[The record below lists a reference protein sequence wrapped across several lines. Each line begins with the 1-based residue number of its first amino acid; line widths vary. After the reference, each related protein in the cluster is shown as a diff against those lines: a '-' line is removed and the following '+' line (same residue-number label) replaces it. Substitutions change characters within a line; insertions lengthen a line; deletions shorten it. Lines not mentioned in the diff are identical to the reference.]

1 MPPRKVIINGRFLL
15 GGSTGV
21 HRVAG
26 ELTLQLLTLAWE
38 NNDMAGPDGNPRLA
52 FELLVPPGARAGAEA
67 LGVPYRVVGP
77 FDGRVWEQ
85 VTLPLVARGQMIL
98 SLCNVGVMA
107 TSNSVTMIHDAQVHI
122 TPDSYSRSFRAWYRL
137 QQGVIGRRH
146 RRILTVSEFSRQQL
160 VHYGVAPAD
169 ALRVI
174 HNGIEHIG
182 KAQPEPA
189 ILDRMGL
196 QPGRFVVALANT
208 QAHKNI
214 AMLLRAFA
222 DPALA
227 NVTLVLFGANGA
239 DAFRA
244 AGHTVPDNVRF
255 VGKVSDGQL
264 AALYGAAR
272 CMVFP
277 SSTEGFG
284 LPPLEA
290 MKSGCPAIV
299 ADAGAL
305 PEVCG
310 AAALYAD
317 PARPD
322 AWVKAIVRLGED
334 CALRQSL
341 IAAGHEQAARFTW
354 RAAAEQ
360 LVEELLAIPS

>member
-1 MPPRKVIINGRFLL
+1 MPVQKVIINGRFLL

-26 ELTLQLLTLAWE
+26 ELTRQLLTMARKDNHLAS
-38 NNDMAGPDGNPRLA
+38 RIA
-52 FELLVPPGARAGAEA
+52 FELWVPPGARAGAQA
-67 LGVPYRVVGP
+67 LGVPHRVVGP

-85 VTLPLVARGQMIL
+85 VTLPLMARGHMIL

-107 TSNSVTMIHDAQVHI
+107 TTNSVTMIHDAQVHI
-122 TPDSYSRSFRAWYRL
+122 TPGSYARSFRAWYRL
-137 QQGVIGRRH
+137 QQGLIGRRH
-146 RRILTVSEFSRQQL
+146 RRILTVSDFSRQQL
-160 VHYGVAPAD
+160 VRYGVAPD
-169 ALRVI
+169 AAIRVI
-174 HNGIEHIG
+174 PNGVDHIG
-182 KAQPEPA
+182 NAQPDLA
-189 ILDRMGL
+189 ILDRLGL

-222 DPALA
+222 DPAMADL
-227 NVTLVLFGANGA
+227 TLVLFGAHGA

-244 AGHTVPDNVRF
+244 AGHLVPANACF
-255 VGKVSDGQL
+255 AGKITDGQL

-272 CMVFP
+272 CMAFP

-290 MKSGCPAIV
+290 MKSGCPALV
-299 ADAGAL
+299 ASAGAL

-310 AAALYAD
+310 DAALYAD

-322 AWVKAIVRLGED
+322 HWVKAIARLGED
-334 CALRQSL
+334 PTLRKHL
-341 IAAGHEQAARFTW
+341 IAAGHERAVGFTW
-354 RAAAEQ
+354 RTAAER
-360 LVEELLAIPS
+360 LVEELLAI

>member
-1 MPPRKVIINGRFLL
+1 MPARNVIINGKFLL

-26 ELTLQLLTLAWE
+26 ELTLQLLKMTRENRVLASQI
-38 NNDMAGPDGNPRLA
+38 A
-52 FELLVPPGARAGAEA
+52 FELLIPPGARAGAEA
-67 LGVPYRVVGP
+67 LGAPFRVVGP

-85 VTLPLVARGQMIL
+85 VTLPMIARDRMIL

-107 TSNSVTMIHDAQVHI
+107 ATNSVTMIHDAQVHI
-122 TPDSYSRSFRAWYRL
+122 TPDSYARSFRAWYRL

-146 RRILTVSEFSRQQL
+146 RRILTVSEYSRQQL
-160 VHYGVAPAD
+160 IHFGVAPAG
-169 ALRVI
+169 AIRVI
-174 HNGIEHIG
+174 HNGIDHIG
-182 KAQPEPA
+182 KAPPEPA
-189 ILDRMGL
+189 IVGRLGL

-208 QAHKNI
+208 QVHKNI
-214 AMLLRAFA
+214 AMLLRTFA

-227 NVTLVLFGANGA
+227 DITLVLFGAHGA
-239 DAFRA
+239 DDFRA
-244 AGHTVPDNVRF
+244 AGHVVPGNVCFAGRI
-255 VGKVSDGQL
+255 SDGEL

-290 MKSGCPAIV
+290 MRSGCPAIV
-299 ADAGAL
+299 ANAGAL

-322 AWVKAIVRLGED
+322 HWVRAIVRLGED
-334 CALRQSL
+334 RALRQTL

-354 RAAAEQ
+354 RAAADRVVQ
-360 LVEELLAIPS
+360 ELLAI